1 MTENINIRSLTPAT
15 ESTIRDFTKRGIE
28 VQSELSQKLAEATRH
43 WLEEAQLASAEG
55 WELFWKIQTAPSIPE
70 RIQACQTWVRRATER
85 ASADTNYLL
94 ETARA
99 LSEIELKL
107 INRASDEVREN
118 TPKRPDA

>member
-28 VQSELSQKLAEATRH
+28 VQSELSQRLAEATRH

-55 WELFWKIQTAPSIPE
+55 WELFWKIQTAPS
-70 RIQACQTWVRRATER
+70 T
-85 ASADTNYLL
+85 
-94 ETARA
+94 

-118 TPKRPDA
+118 TPKAA